1 MQRQSCLNTELT
13 LCFLNRRTTNTT
25 DMKQKETND
34 VLNEQQQM
42 AFDLVS
48 KTNACLFIT
57 GKAGTGKTTFVKRI
71 QQEIDKNFLVLAPTG
86 IAAIAVG
93 GQTMHSFFGFPMQ
106 AIGPHTSLSISRDKY
121 QILKQTD
128 TIIIDEASMVRSD
141 MVDGMDRYLRLA
153 FNTNMPFG
161 GKQVIFVGDLF
172 QLPPVVKQGSADAEM
187 LRDLY
192 GPGLP
197 FFYKAFVLKRMN
209 LPKIEF
215 QKVYR
220 QNDPEFLA
228 ILNKMRT
235 GEITTSDL
243 SLLNEH
249 IGKDEKH
256 DDFSVTLTSFNFMA
270 EKIND
275 EKLDEIEGTSFSFVA
290 TIKDDFKK
298 TDAPVPECLTLKV
311 GAQVIFCRN
320 NVTAGYMNGT
330 IGKVTVLK
338 EDTIVVR
345 LENGSEIEVQP
356 VSWENIHSEY
366 SKETH
371 KMESVVVGSFT
382 QYPLKLAWA
391 ITIHKSQGMTFE
403 RMHLD
408 LSRGTFQA
416 GQAYVAISRMR
427 SLEGLTLS
435 HPIQPH
441 HITQNPEVRAFA
453 NSFNDATLIHDE
465 LETGK
470 LIYKH
475 LAKKDYDNAAK
486 ACLRQSFNKARKG
499 DYRNAA
505 LIAKRMFDIM
515 LDDKHLLGYTAKVN
529 LFKDC
534 SMTCNFLNAIFC
546 LYGSRYDEAIGYADL
561 VLVRRQCLEAMFV
574 KGRALYE
581 LGRYNEAHD
590 MTFLMTTT
598 AKEAE
603 EKKAIDKKLLL
614 FEARINEKIGNPN
627 MAVCQQLIK
636 ICPESKDA
644 YALLRKE
651 AQRTGAL
658 IDVKEGE
665 ENASLVLAFNN
676 PSVTD
681 EKFSKLLSHTDHTSR
696 EFIKLKSGIKAIN
709 S

>member
-1 MQRQSCLNTELT
+1 MEKDNSLFDPN
-13 LCFLNRRTTNTT
+13 NR
-25 DMKQKETND
+25 
-34 VLNEQQQM
+34 EQQV
-42 AFDLVS
+42 AFDLVAN
-48 KTNACLFIT
+48 TNTCLFIT
-57 GKAGTGKTTFVKRI
+57 GKAGTGKTTFIKRI
-71 QQEIDKNFLVLAPTG
+71 QQEINKNFLVLAPTG

-106 AIGPHTSLSISRDKY
+106 AMGPHTSLSVSHDKY
-121 QILKQTD
+121 QILRETD

-153 FNTNMPFG
+153 FDTNMPFG

-192 GPGLP
+192 GSGLP

-220 QNDPEFLA
+220 QNDPEFLT

-243 SLLNEH
+243 SLLNEY
-249 IGKDEKH
+249 IGKDEKR
-256 DDFSVTLTSFNFMA
+256 DDFSVTLTSFNYMA
-270 EKIND
+270 EKINA
-275 EKLDEIEGTSFSFVA
+275 EKLDEIEAPSYSFMA

-298 TDAPVPECLTLKV
+298 ADAPVPECLTLKV

-320 NVTAGYMNGT
+320 NITSGYMNGT
-330 IGKVTVLK
+330 IGKVVVLK
-338 EDTIVVR
+338 ENTIVVR
-345 LENGSEIEVQP
+345 LANNNEIEVQP

-366 SKETH
+366 NKETH

-391 ITIHKSQGMTFE
+391 ITIHKSQGMTFD

-470 LIYKH
+470 LMYKH
-475 LAKKDYDNAAK
+475 LAKKDYGNAAK
-486 ACLRQSFNKARKG
+486 ACLRQSINKARKG

-505 LIAKRMFDIM
+505 LLAKRMFDIM
-515 LDDKHLLGYTAKVN
+515 LDDRHLLGYTAKAS
-529 LFKDC
+529 LLKDC
-534 SMTCNFLNAIFC
+534 SMTCNFLNAVFC
-546 LYGSRYDEAIGYADL
+546 LYGNRYEEAIGYADL
-561 VLVRRQCLEAMFV
+561 VLGRRQCLEAMFV

-581 LGRYNEAHD
+581 LGRYDEAYD

-636 ICPESKDA
+636 ICPECLDA
-644 YALLRKE
+644 FVLLRKE
-651 AQRTGAL
+651 AQRTRKA
-658 IDVKEGE
+658 IDVKENE
-665 ENASLVLAFNN
+665 EGSSLVLAFND
-676 PSVTD
+676 STVTD
-681 EKFSKLLSHTDHTSR
+681 EKFSKLLSHTDRSSR
-696 EFIKLKSGIKAIN
+696 EFIKLKNGIKSIN